1 MKMDTSVPVVVLACG
16 HAGEG
21 WVPGYGPLG
30 IARSLGRLG
39 VATYVVRDKGL
50 APMPVSRYWKRTFTW
65 DLSSPVDASMRFLLA
80 IAGRV
85 GARPILLHTTDRPAM
100 FVAENAD
107 VLDQA
112 FVLPKVAPSTI
123 RSLTNKWHLSF
134 LAKEHGIPTP
144 QTVLPRSREEVE
156 HFLSTAQFPIMLKGA
171 NPLLPSGKTKEIV
184 HTARQL
190 LEKYDRFADTGAPNL
205 MLQEYIP
212 GGDDAVWMCNAYF
225 DQRSECLAAFTG
237 KKIRQ
242 WPAYAGVASLA
253 VCLRNDVV
261 KRATTQ
267 LMKAVSYQGL
277 VGIGYRYDARDG
289 SYKVLDVNPR
299 VSAVFRL
306 FVTANGMD
314 VVRVC
319 YLDLTGQPIPPLAPM
334 NGRKW
339 ILEEDIFSSLRYWRE
354 GNLAFRQWVTSLW
367 GIRETAWFARDDP
380 LPFLVWCWKR
390 FGKWTR
396 S

>member
-1 MKMDTSVPVVVLACG
+1 MDTSVPVVVLACG
-16 HAGEG
+16 YAGEG

-30 IARSLGRLG
+30 VARSLGRLG
-39 VATYVVRDKGL
+39 VSTYVIRDKGL
-50 APMPVSRYWKRTFTW
+50 TPMPVSRYWKRTFTW
-65 DLSSPVDASMRFLLA
+65 DLSTTVGESTRFLLD
-80 IAGRV
+80 IARRIGS
-85 GARPILLHTTDRPAM
+85 RPILLHTTDRTAV
-100 FVAENAD
+100 FVAENASA
-107 VLDQA
+107 LDQA
-112 FVLPKVAPSTI
+112 FVLAKVPPSVI
-123 RSLTNKWHLSF
+123 RSLTNKWHLSL

-144 QTVLPRSREEVE
+144 ETVFPRSREEVQ
-156 HFLSTAQFPIMLKGA
+156 HFITAARFPIMLKGA
-171 NPLLPSGKTKEIV
+171 NPLLPYGKTKEIV
-184 HTARQL
+184 HTAREL
-190 LEKYDRFADTGAPNL
+190 LEEYDRSTDAGAPNL

-253 VCLRNDVV
+253 VCLGNDAIE
-261 KRATTQ
+261 RATRQ
-267 LMKAVSYQGL
+267 LMKAVGYQGL

-314 VVRVC
+314 VVRIC
-319 YLDLTGQPIPPLAPM
+319 YLDLTGQPIPPLAPV

-339 ILEEDIFSSLRYWRE
+339 ILEEDIFSSLRYRRD
-354 GNLAFRQWVTSLW
+354 GKLTFRQWVNSLR
-367 GIRETAWFARDDP
+367 GVRETAWFARDDP

-390 FGKWTR
+390 FGKWPR